1 MIVNELRNS
10 LKAKKTK
17 ETGQLNTTCELD
29 WTLNQILSV
38 GRRHCGTTEK
48 HKWA

>member
-10 LKAKKTK
+10 PKAKKTK
-17 ETGQLNTTCELD
+17 ETGQLDTTCELD

-38 GRRHCGTTEK
+38 GKTLLEQLK
-48 HKWA
+48 NIKWA